1 MIHSGTAKLT
11 WLRTIGCLCVLF
23 VPLFLQQGC
32 VSTTLQEV
40 KEASAGIGAA
50 EAIAIL
56 GRRNKTQDETESKF
70 VDCVSDKTSSGE
82 GAINVVADDDFIDAM
97 FPWFEPR
104 YAPID
109 IADMSNLLK
118 NRKVAAQIKDIGVK
132 YIVWIE
138 GITERKNQ
146 SGRVQ
151 CAVATGFMPAC
162 FGFLSWETGSDYE
175 ATVWDIEKGITVGKL
190 SSESKGMSFVPA
202 VVVVIPFI
210 ARTQAHACTSMS
222 GQLKSF
228 IGE

>member
-1 MIHSGTAKLT
+1 MKTR
-11 WLRTIGCLCVLF
+11 RTLVALGALSLV
-23 VPLFLQQGC
+23 FLVQTGC

-40 KEASAGIGAA
+40 KEASAGLGDMESIV
-50 EAIAIL
+50 IL
-56 GRRNKTQDETESKF
+56 GRQNKTSDETESSF
-70 VDCVSDKTSSGE
+70 IDCVTEKTSSGE
-82 GAINVVADDDFIDAM
+82 NSLKVVKDDDFIDAL
-97 FPWFEPR
+97 FPWFEWR
-104 YAPID
+104 FAPKD
-109 IADMSNLLK
+109 IGDMGVLLK
-118 NRKVAAQIKDIGVK
+118 NEKVSSRIKSIGVR
-132 YIVWIE
+132 YLVWIE

-175 ATVWDIEKGITVGKL
+175 ATVWDIERGVTVGKL
-190 SSESKGMSFVPA
+190 SSESTGMSFVPA

-210 ARTQAHACTSMS
+210 ARTQAHACSSMS

>member
-1 MIHSGTAKLT
+1 MTLRRAIGMFCIVLT
-11 WLRTIGCLCVLF
+11 
-23 VPLFLQQGC
+23 PLFLQQGC

-56 GRRNKTQDETESKF
+56 GRQKLTTRDETESGF
-70 VDCVSDKTSSGE
+70 VDCVSQKTSSGE
-82 GAINVVADDDFIDAM
+82 DSIKVVADDEFVDAM

-104 YAPID
+104 HAPVD
-109 IADMSNLLK
+109 IAEMSNLLK
-118 NRKVAAQIKDIGVK
+118 NPKVAKRIEEIGVK

-175 ATVWDIEKGITVGKL
+175 ATVWDIENGISVGKL

-202 VVVVIPFI
+202 VIVVIPFI
-210 ARTQAHACTSMS
+210 ARTQAHACTSLS